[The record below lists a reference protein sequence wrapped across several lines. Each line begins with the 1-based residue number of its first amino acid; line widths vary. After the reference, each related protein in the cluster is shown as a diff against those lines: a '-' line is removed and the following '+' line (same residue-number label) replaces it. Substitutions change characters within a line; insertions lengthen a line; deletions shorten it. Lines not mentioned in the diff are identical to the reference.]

1 METRANHIL
10 IGGFTLAVILGAMLF
25 ILWLAKTEIDRRFA
39 YYDILFEGSVT
50 GLSVAG
56 DVRYKGVRVG
66 QVKEIKIYEKDPKF
80 VRVRIEV
87 DTNTPVYKTSNASLE
102 FFGITGVLFVQ
113 IQGSQ
118 IDGDPLVPQEGQEV
132 AVIPS
137 GKSSLEELFAGAPR
151 LIENAGVLIER
162 LSMLV
167 DTKNR
172 TSIENILSNAQA
184 VSGSLA
190 ERSGDIGEMIAN
202 ANVMSRDLAG
212 VSGNI
217 NALTARLDHLAV
229 QAEATLDNDVR
240 KLLEDAGG
248 TARAIGAMAN
258 EMQGILKGNKAA
270 INTFGDKGLR
280 EFASFVVEAR
290 QLVTTLDRVA
300 QRLESDPARFFLGT
314 SASEYQP
321 Q

>member
-25 ILWLAKTEIDRRFA
+25 VLWLAKIEIDQRFA

-87 DTNTPVYKTSNASLE
+87 DANTPVYTTTNASLE

-113 IQGSQ
+113 IQGSE
-118 IDGDPLVPQEGQEV
+118 IDGKPLTPQTGQDV
-132 AVIPS
+132 AMIPA

-151 LIENAGVLIER
+151 LVENAGLLIER

-167 DTKNR
+167 DEQNR
-172 TSIENILSNAQA
+172 TSLENILNNVES
-184 VSGSLA
+184 VSGSIA
-190 ERSGDIGEMIAN
+190 KRSADIEEVIKNSGK
-202 ANVMSRDLAG
+202 MSRDLSE
-212 VSGNI
+212 VSANI
-217 NALTARLDHLAV
+217 NSLTARLDRLAV
-229 QAEATLDNDVR
+229 TAEATLDKDVR
-240 KLLEDAGG
+240 KLLADAGG
-248 TARAIGAMAN
+248 TARSFGAMAD
-258 EMQGILKGNKAA
+258 EMQSILKDNKPA
-270 INTFGDKGLR
+270 INNFGDKGLR

-300 QRLESDPARFFLGT
+300 QRMESDPARFFLGT